1 MSNQNDIIA
10 WRNVKK
16 YIIYNIHWVSHYC
29 CLLMMACWTR
39 CGLLSNILA
48 TTMSTTI
55 LSSLQSI
62 WNLCQSACQLYTY
75 LLPYL
80 NEASQQCVCVNNSCV
95 DSAFRSTING
105 PMKELMHIQ
114 CTSFCPCII
123 NMRNFDKIIKGS
135 FWHPS
140 RPVQK

>member
-1 MSNQNDIIA
+1 M
-10 WRNVKK
+10 KK
-16 YIIYNIHWVSHYC
+16 RQEIYNIQHTLGQS
-29 CLLMMACWTR
+29 LLLPLDD
-39 CGLLSNILA
+39 GLLNPLRVAFKYFGDDDVHNNIKQ
-48 TTMSTTI
+48 STVH
-55 LSSLQSI
+55 LKFVSVV
-62 WNLCQSACQLYTY
+62 Y

-123 NMRNFDKIIKGS
+123 NMRNFDKIIKG
-135 FWHPS
+135 
-140 RPVQK
+140 